1 MQNGGM
7 MFGIKYE
14 TWQNVCN
21 MYFKTRNIYL
31 TNYLQSYPFSKVFL
45 KEKNLI
51 ISKSFYEKY
60 IKSGNFIFYK
70 SIMNVSDNFIQ
81 RSDGSFRDCT
91 LISPI
96 MFLVLQSIGKEIH
109 DKYTMVRQKDISVY
123 YAGNYDKNRA
133 FYKKDYDEFY
143 KQLNLESEDF
153 EYFIK
158 TDISNFFSNININ
171 ILIEQIDKICNCDN
185 VSISQTDLI
194 LYREFL
200 KYIGRDKFPTV
211 EASVALSYLATIVY
225 LDEIDKK
232 LYQFIR
238 DIISLRNF
246 KIIRYV
252 DDCYILFS
260 SEEPNDNVHGIYNE
274 IIDNY
279 SSILKEYGMTINAKK
294 CCIKKVAN
302 LNEELKKS
310 FYDDFVNEET
320 KNIEDFFEGSLG
332 NFFDDIYKD
341 IENES
346 ITVSR
351 YNDLINKYFR
361 KDGIIFSP
369 REVLNYYAYNKT
381 NEFEKT
387 EIKQKLLKLIE
398 KDVSFIRVDPKILTI
413 MILNTKDNL
422 IKSFLNN
429 LFKRY
434 KTDKWNSYDTQVSI
448 NYLLKRGFRHEDLL
462 DAIKEKEKSL
472 YEYIS
477 VYCNSTSLLS
487 LDNKAFEKLGVV
499 TMSDKKSHIIYF
511 MYLCENSRKNYMV
524 AYAYYKSFFD
534 RSSADLDRYI
544 KKSDK
549 ADYKKFYRQSDL
561 NNFYKEFKE
570 STEIIKNSQNLRH
583 NNPLVHGSSELLDKE
598 NPSEEILKTIND
610 LQKLINKKLENV
622 NI

>member
-1 MQNGGM
+1 

-14 TWQNVCN
+14 TWQNVCK
-21 MYFKTRNIYL
+21 MYFKKKNKYL

-70 SIMNVSDNFIQ
+70 SIMNVSDNFMQ

-91 LISPI
+91 LVSPI

-109 DKYTMVRQKDISVY
+109 DKYIMVRQKEISVY

-143 KQLNLESEDF
+143 KQLNLESEAF

-171 ILIEQIDKICNCDN
+171 ILIEQIDKICNCEN

-200 KYIGRDKFPTV
+200 KYIGRDKFPTIEV
-211 EASVALSYLATIVY
+211 SVALSYLATIVY
-225 LDEIDKK
+225 LDEIDKR
-232 LYQFIR
+232 LYQFIN
-238 DIISLRNF
+238 DIISLRHF

-274 IIDNY
+274 IINNY

-302 LNEELKKS
+302 LNEELKNS

-369 REVLNYYAYNKT
+369 REVLNYYAYNNT
-381 NEFEKT
+381 SEFEKP

-398 KDVSFIRVDPKILTI
+398 KDISFIRVDPKILTI

-434 KTDKWNSYDTQVSI
+434 RTDKWNSYDTQVSI

-462 DAIKEKEKSL
+462 TAIKEKEKSL

-477 VYCNSTSLLS
+477 VYCNSASLLP
-487 LDNKAFEKLGVV
+487 LDNKGFEKLGVV

-534 RSSADLDRYI
+534 RFSADLDRYI
-544 KKSDK
+544 KKSSK
-549 ADYKKFYRQSDL
+549 ADYKKFYKQRYL
-561 NNFYKEFKE
+561 ENFYKEFKE
-570 STEIIKNSQNLRH
+570 SKEIIRNAQNLRH

-598 NPSEEILKTIND
+598 NPSEEILKIINK
-610 LQKLINKKLENV
+610 LQNLINMKLENV

>member
-1 MQNGGM
+1 MQNGGI

-70 SIMNVSDNFIQ
+70 SIMNVSDNFMQ

-91 LISPI
+91 LVSPI

-143 KQLNLESEDF
+143 KQLNLESEAF

-225 LDEIDKK
+225 LDEIDKR

-274 IIDNY
+274 IINNY

-302 LNEELKKS
+302 LNEELKNS
-310 FYDDFVNEET
+310 FYDDSVNEET
-320 KNIEDFFEGSLG
+320 KNIEDFFEGSLE

-381 NEFEKT
+381 NEFEKP

-434 KTDKWNSYDTQVSI
+434 RTDKWNSYDTQVSI

-462 DAIKEKEKSL
+462 TAIKEKEKSL

-477 VYCNSTSLLS
+477 VYCNSASLLS
-487 LDNKAFEKLGVV
+487 LDNKGFEKLGVV

-534 RSSADLDRYI
+534 RFSADLDRYI

-610 LQKLINKKLENV
+610 LQKLINKKLEDV

>member
-14 TWQNVCN
+14 TWQNVCK
-21 MYFKTRNIYL
+21 MYFKKKNKYL
-31 TNYLQSYPFSKVFL
+31 TNYLQSYPFSKVYL

-51 ISKSFYEKY
+51 ISKNFYEKY
-60 IKSGNFIFYK
+60 TKSGNFIFYK
-70 SIMNVSDNFIQ
+70 SIMNVSDNFMQ
-81 RSDGSFRDCT
+81 RSDGSFRDCS
-91 LISPI
+91 LVSPI

-123 YAGNYDKNRA
+123 YAGNYDENRA
-133 FYKKDYDEFY
+133 FYKNDYDEFY
-143 KQLNLESEDF
+143 KQLNLESEAF

-200 KYIGRDKFPTV
+200 KYIGHDKFPTIEV
-211 EASVALSYLATIVY
+211 SVALSYLATIVY
-225 LDEIDKK
+225 LDEIDKR
-232 LYQFIR
+232 LYQFIN

-274 IIDNY
+274 IINNY

-302 LNEELKKS
+302 LNEELKNS
-310 FYDDFVNEET
+310 FYDDSVNEET
-320 KNIEDFFEGSLG
+320 KNIEDFFEGSLE

-369 REVLNYYAYNKT
+369 REVLNYYAYNNT
-381 NEFEKT
+381 SEFEKP
-387 EIKQKLLKLIE
+387 EIRQKLLKLIE

-487 LDNKAFEKLGVV
+487 LENKTIEKLGTVI
-499 TMSDKKSHIIYF
+499 MNDKKSHIIYF

-534 RSSADLDRYI
+534 RFSANLDCYI
-544 KKSDK
+544 KKSTK
-549 ADYKKFYRQSDL
+549 ADYNKFYKEQALLKFYRDFDGS
-561 NNFYKEFKE
+561 KK
-570 STEIIKNSQNLRH
+570 IIKNAQSLIH
-583 NNPLVHGSSELLDKE
+583 SNPLVHGSSELLDNDKS
-598 NPSEEILKTIND
+598 SEEILKTISE
-610 LQKLINKKLENV
+610 LKKLIKIKLDCS

>member
-1 MQNGGM
+1 

-70 SIMNVSDNFIQ
+70 SIMNVSDNFMQ

-91 LISPI
+91 LVSPI

-143 KQLNLESEDF
+143 KQLNLESEAF

-225 LDEIDKK
+225 LDEIDKR

-274 IIDNY
+274 IINNY

-302 LNEELKKS
+302 LNEELKNS
-310 FYDDFVNEET
+310 FYDDSVNEET
-320 KNIEDFFEGSLG
+320 KNIEDFFEGSLE

-381 NEFEKT
+381 NEFEKP

-434 KTDKWNSYDTQVSI
+434 RTDKWNSYDTQVSI

-462 DAIKEKEKSL
+462 TAIKEKEKSL

-477 VYCNSTSLLS
+477 VYCNSASLLS
-487 LDNKAFEKLGVV
+487 LDNKGFEKLGVV

-534 RSSADLDRYI
+534 RFSADLDRYI

-610 LQKLINKKLENV
+610 LQKLINKKLEDV